1 MIEPL
6 TDDSRLI
13 LSFIRDHPGLTRIDI
28 FTYLRMNKFDVTMAI
43 KQLMHN
49 NLIFRIQSEIGPDF
63 KVRYYP
69 S

>member
-1 MIEPL
+1 MAELL

-13 LSFIRDHPGLTRIDI
+13 LSFIRDHPGLTRIDV
-28 FTYLRMNKFDVTMAI
+28 FTYLRMDKFDVTMAI
-43 KQLMHN
+43 KQLMHK
-49 NLIFRIQSEIGPDF
+49 NLIVRIQSEMGPDF